1 MSDLLQMVVQI
12 AKIKLDEFD
21 DNTAQ
26 TYAECY
32 PEWTS
37 QIGKEIK
44 VNKKVY
50 HKGWLYKCITTHT
63 AQSTWTPDVSYSLF
77 VKCASLGEEGTIDN
91 PINYSL
97 GMELIKDKYYIENG
111 IKYLCTESLAQS
123 VWTLL
128 ELAGGGRYVSKV

>member
-12 AKIKLDEFD
+12 AKMKLAEFD

-44 VNKKVY
+44 VDKRVY
-50 HKGWLYKCITTHT
+50 YKSWLYKCTNTHT

-77 VKCASLGEEGTIDN
+77 VKYASPGEEGTIDN
-91 PINYSL
+91 PINYSS

-111 IKYLCTESLAQS
+111 IKYLCTESLALS
-123 VWTLL
+123 VWTLA
-128 ELAGGGRYVSKV
+128 ELAEGGRYVSKV